1 MTWALIIFFSLLGVG
16 LLGLVY
22 SLIWGTPP
30 TINLAVERY
39 ALKLALADPELLTQI
54 GVLDNTLLDFHSG
67 RLTDISP
74 RGEAQRRHLD
84 RKTLALIRRYD
95 PDRLPGQKR
104 ITYRMMCCLLEQN
117 LRGHRFDYHWASG
130 PVFMGPYPV
139 NHVCGVQIDL
149 IQFLSTYHKI
159 NGQRSLRRYVRRLE
173 AVGWKFSG
181 LKASLNVRAAA
192 GVIPPRFVLE
202 KTLAQITA
210 FLADPVQ
217 ENPLFTHAAKKM
229 AEAGRLSQRAQRR
242 WGQRIKQT
250 IQDEVIPAYQSL
262 GASLEELLAN
272 PNTSDGV
279 WNLPDG
285 EAYYAYLLRH
295 HTTTDLTAAQIHRIG
310 LDEVQRL
317 GSAVAE
323 ILVKMGLPPE
333 EPGKQ
338 LKALREDPRFHYHG
352 EDWRSAV
359 IHDYQLILE
368 TVNQRM
374 PEVFNFGALE
384 KIAVERLPEFKE
396 PDSPIAYAQ
405 PPTLDGSKPGTL
417 WLNLRDPENVYQ
429 WGMQTLSYHEG
440 IPGHVY
446 QMAQAQ
452 KLRGLPTF
460 RRSYFF
466 NAYVEGWALY
476 AELLGY
482 ELGLEDD
489 LSNLGRLQA
498 LLWRAAR
505 LVVDTGI
512 HAMRWTREQA
522 IEYMVKTTGLPERDV
537 ITEVERYIV
546 MPGQACAYYIGY
558 RELLALRQK
567 AQATLGEDFD
577 LQAFHDVI
585 INHGSLPLSLLA
597 EVVNAYI
604 DQAAGL
610 TPSATPVTKAQK
622 KTSGK

>member
-1 MTWALIIFFSLLGVG
+1 
-16 LLGLVY
+16 
-22 SLIWGTPP
+22 
-30 TINLAVERY
+30 
-39 ALKLALADPELLTQI
+39 
-54 GVLDNTLLDFHSG
+54 
-67 RLTDISP
+67 
-74 RGEAQRRHLD
+74 
-84 RKTLALIRRYD
+84 
-95 PDRLPGQKR
+95 
-104 ITYRMMCCLLEQN
+104 
-117 LRGHRFDYHWASG
+117 
-130 PVFMGPYPV
+130 
-139 NHVCGVQIDL
+139 
-149 IQFLSTYHKI
+149 
-159 NGQRSLRRYVRRLE
+159 
-173 AVGWKFSG
+173 VGWKFAG
-181 LKASLNVRAAA
+181 LKASLNASAAA

-202 KTLAQITA
+202 KTLVQITA
-210 FLADPVQ
+210 FLADPVE
-217 ENPLFTHAAKKM
+217 ENPLFAHAAEKM
-229 AEAGRLSQRAQRR
+229 AESGRFSQRAQRR

-250 IQDEVIPAYQSL
+250 IQDEVIPAYRSL

-317 GSAVAE
+317 SAAVAE
-323 ILVKMGLPPE
+323 ILVKMGLPPG

-338 LKALREDPRFHYHG
+338 LKALREDPRYHYHG

-359 IHDYQLILE
+359 IHDYQVILE

-429 WGMQTLSYHEG
+429 WGMQTLAYHEG

-489 LSNLGRLQA
+489 LGNLGRLQA

-558 RELLALRQK
+558 RELLSMRQK

-585 INHGSLPLSLLA
+585 INHGSLPLSLLG

-610 TPSATPVTKAQK
+610 TPVGAPSTKGK
-622 KTSGK
+622 K

>member
-1 MTWALIIFFSLLGVG
+1 MAWVLIIFFSLLGVG
-16 LLGLVY
+16 LIGLVY

-54 GVLDNTLLDFHSG
+54 GLLDNTLLDFHSG

-84 RKTLALIRRYD
+84 RETLALIRRYD

-104 ITYRMMCCLLEQN
+104 ITYRMMCWLLEQN
-117 LRGHRFDYHWASG
+117 LRGHRFDYHWASS

-159 NGQRSLRRYVRRLE
+159 SGRRSLRRYVRRLA

-181 LKASLNVRAAA
+181 LKASLNARAAA
-192 GVIPPRFVLE
+192 GVIPPHFVLE

-210 FLADPVQ
+210 FLADPVE
-217 ENPLFTHAAKKM
+217 ENPLYTHATHKM
-229 AEAGRLSQRAQRR
+229 ADSGRFSLRAQRR
-242 WGQRIKQT
+242 WSQRIKQT
-250 IQDEVIPAYQSL
+250 IQDEVLPAYQSL

-279 WNLPDG
+279 WKLPDG
-285 EAYYAYLLRH
+285 EAYYGFLLRH
-295 HTTTDLTAAQIHRIG
+295 HTTTDLTAAQIHQIG

-317 GSAVAE
+317 SLAVAE
-323 ILVKMGLPPE
+323 ILGKMGLPPS

-338 LKALREDPRFHYHG
+338 LKALREDPSYRYHG

-359 IHDYQLILE
+359 IHDYQEILE
-368 TVNQRM
+368 TINQRM
-374 PEVFNFGALE
+374 PEMFNFGALE

-405 PPTLDGSKPGTL
+405 PPALDGSKPGTL
-417 WLNLRDPENVYQ
+417 WLNLRDPDNIYQ
-429 WGMQTLSYHEG
+429 WGMPTLAYHEG

-489 LSNLGRLQA
+489 LGNLGRLQA

-522 IEYMVKTTGLPERDV
+522 IEYMVEVTGLPERDV

-546 MPGQACAYYIGY
+546 MPGQACAYYLGY

-567 AQATLGEDFD
+567 AQATLGEGFD
-577 LQAFHDVI
+577 LQAFHAVI

-604 DQAAGL
+604 DQVAGL
-610 TPSATPVTKAQK
+610 TPA
-622 KTSGK
+622 